1 MGKPKGKKIGKWMLL
16 ALAAVLVVCAGF
28 VGSSLLTER
37 PAVAVMSVYQET
49 FADTVI
55 TEETDGAVEIFPTA
69 DDRKTGIIFYVGAQ
83 ITPDA
88 YTPLLAEL
96 AEAGYACFIPKL
108 NCNMA
113 SMEPGAAEAIISEHP
128 EIGAWYIAG
137 HSMGGLTASGFAAD
151 HLDEV
156 DGLILIASYTNR
168 DLTGTTLPVLSIY
181 GDADGVLNKELYDK
195 RLSWYPKNF
204 EEHIIAGA
212 NHAQYGD
219 YGEQPRDKEALI
231 SAEEQRR
238 QTADIILNWLER
250 YGTDR

>member
-1 MGKPKGKKIGKWMLL
+1 MDKVKRKKAGKWILL
-16 ALAAVLVVCAGF
+16 VLAAVLVVCTGF
-28 VGSSLLTER
+28 VLSSLLTER
-37 PAVAVMSVYQET
+37 PAVETMAVYQET

-55 TEETDGAVEIFPTA
+55 TEETDGAVEILPTA
-69 DDRKTGIIFYVGAQ
+69 ADREVGIIFYVGAQ

-96 AEAGYACFIPKL
+96 AEAGYSCFIPKL

-113 SMEPGAAEAIISEHP
+113 SMEPGAAEAIIRDHP

-151 HLDEV
+151 HLDKV
-156 DGLILIASYTNR
+156 DGLILIAAYTNR
-168 DLTGTTLPVLSIY
+168 DLTGTMLPVLSIY
-181 GDADGVLNKELYDK
+181 GDADGVLNKDLYEK
-195 RLSWYPKNF
+195 RLSWYPESF

-219 YGEQPRDKEALI
+219 YGVQPRDHTALI
-231 SAEEQRR
+231 SAEEQQR
-238 QTADIILNWLER
+238 QTADIVLDWLGR
-250 YGTDR
+250 QKP

>member
-1 MGKPKGKKIGKWMLL
+1 MDKPKRKKIRKWILL
-16 ALAAVLVVCAGF
+16 ALAAVLLICAGF
-28 VGSSLLTER
+28 VVSSLLTKR
-37 PAVAVMSVYQET
+37 PAVETMAVYQET

-55 TEETDGAVEIFPTA
+55 TEETDGAVEIMPTA
-69 DDRKTGIIFYVGAQ
+69 DDRGTGIIFYVGAQ

-96 AEAGYACFIPKL
+96 ARAGYSCFIPKL

-113 SMEPGAAEAIISEHP
+113 SMEPGAAEAIITEHP
-128 EIGAWYIAG
+128 EIKTWYVAG

-156 DGLILIASYTNR
+156 DGLILIAAYTNR
-168 DLTGTTLPVLSIY
+168 DLTETAIPVLSVY

-195 RLSWYPKNF
+195 RLSWYPENF
-204 EEHIIAGA
+204 EEHIIPGA

-219 YGEQPRDKEALI
+219 YGEQPRDKEAAI
-231 SAEEQRR
+231 SAEEQRA
-238 QTADIILNWLER
+238 QTAEIMLDWLGR
-250 YGTDR
+250 QKP